1 MVNASR
7 LQEHLYECLL
17 PFMKGKG
24 ALNDAGVECKLT
36 ADEGIEGCP
45 DYGKL
50 EFQPRLKD
58 LSILMDSAPS
68 HLPSNHVRV
77 TAFHKYA

>member
-1 MVNASR
+1 MFS
-7 LQEHLYECLL
+7 EYLYECLL